1 MKIIAVD
8 DNQHAL
14 KFIES
19 CLKDIKDIELDTF
32 NEPVQ
37 ALLYLLKTP
46 VDLVLLDIDMPSISG
61 VYLAEQLIQVYPN
74 IHISFITAY
83 NEYAIEA
90 FELNAIDYILKP
102 YSKERLLETIQRVRS
117 STPIQADW
125 KEMSNKLTTK
135 LDMICVMDDE
145 NIIILNY
152 DTIYYLEVLDRKVH
166 VHATSG
172 TYAATKPL
180 SFYEDKLHDHSF
192 FRTHKSY
199 IVNLNKVARIL
210 PRINYTYDLYFHGIE
225 DCIPVSRMKIKTLKE
240 LLEL

>member
-8 DNQHAL
+8 DNLHAL
-14 KFIES
+14 TFIQS
-19 CLKDIKDIELDTF
+19 CLQDVQDIQLDIF
-32 NEPVQ
+32 NEPVE
-37 ALLYLLKTP
+37 ALLYLLKNP

-61 VYLAEQLIQVYPN
+61 VYLAEQLIQVYPT

-102 YSKERLLETIQRVRS
+102 YSKERLLETIQRVRL
-117 STPIQADW
+117 STPVQADW
-125 KEMSNKLTTK
+125 KEMSNTLTTK

-152 DTIYYLEVLDRKVH
+152 DTIYYLEVVDRKVH
-166 VHATSG
+166 VHASSG
-172 TYAATKPL
+172 TYTATKPL
-180 SFYEDKLHDHSF
+180 NFYEDKLQAHSF

-199 IVNLNKVARIL
+199 IVNLNKVSRIL
-210 PRINYTYDLYFHGIE
+210 PRINYTYDLYFHDIE
-225 DCIPVSRMKIKTLKE
+225 DSIPVSRKKIKALKE
-240 LLEL
+240 LLDV